1 LQRSQIISIVESEG
15 YVNKV
20 HRPRAGPSRMDAFS
34 PMERGEFPEPGN
46 APFTE
51 GRGSEQQSAFSDGMG
66 ALSDSKIETFEKR
79 SLLPNLGVRLKF

>member
-1 LQRSQIISIVESEG
+1 
-15 YVNKV
+15 
-20 HRPRAGPSRMDAFS
+20 MDAFS

-66 ALSDSKIETFEKR
+66 AL
-79 SLLPNLGVRLKF
+79 NLGVRLKF